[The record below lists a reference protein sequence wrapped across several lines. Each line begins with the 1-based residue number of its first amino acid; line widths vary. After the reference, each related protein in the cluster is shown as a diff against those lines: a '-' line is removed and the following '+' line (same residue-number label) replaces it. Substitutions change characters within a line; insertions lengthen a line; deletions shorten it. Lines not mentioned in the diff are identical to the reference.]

1 MSLPETM
8 RCVEILE
15 PGGPEV
21 LTPAERPLPTP
32 DQNQVLIKVAAAG
45 VNRPD
50 VIQRLGRY
58 PPPPGASDLPG
69 LEVAGEIVVM
79 DDNVSSWSVGDNV
92 CALLT
97 GGGYAEYATADAGS
111 CLSVPDN
118 LSLIE
123 AAALPETAFT
133 VWHNVFQRGQLKSG
147 ERILIHGGSSGIG
160 STAIQLARAHQ
171 CEVIVTAGSE
181 EKCAACQELGADLA
195 INYRKEDFVEVV
207 RGQPEKGVYVI
218 LDMVGGDYIAKNI
231 KCLRPDGRLVFIA
244 FLGGSKADIDFMSL
258 MLKRLTLTGSTLRTR
273 SDAVKADIAS
283 EVRRNVWPWI
293 KKGLYRPRIDR
304 ILPLDEAAE
313 AHRIMEKSSHI
324 GKIVLQVS

>member
-50 VIQRLGRY
+50 VIQRLGQY

-69 LEVAGEIVVM
+69 LEVAGEIVAM

-118 LSLIE
+118 LSLVE
-123 AAALPETAFT
+123 AAALPETTFT

-171 CEVIVTAGSE
+171 CQVIVTAGSE

-207 RGQPEKGVYVI
+207 RGQPEKGVDVI

-244 FLGGSKADIDFMSL
+244 FLGGSKVDIDFMSL

-273 SDAVKADIAS
+273 SDAVKADITS
-283 EVRRNVWPWI
+283 EVRKTVWPWI
-293 KKGLYRPRIDR
+293 NKGLYRPKIDR
-304 ILPLDEAAE
+304 ILPLNEAAE
-313 AHRIMEKSSHI
+313 AHRIIEKSAHI

>member
-207 RGQPEKGVYVI
+207 RGQPEKGVDVI

-244 FLGGSKADIDFMSL
+244 FLGGSKAEIDFMSL

>member
-171 CEVIVTAGSE
+171 CQVIVTAGSE

-207 RGQPEKGVYVI
+207 RGQPEKGVDVI

>member
-32 DQNQVLIKVAAAG
+32 DQNQVLIKVVAAG

-69 LEVAGEIVVM
+69 LEVAGEIVATH
-79 DDNVSSWSVGDNV
+79 DNVSSWSVGDNV

-118 LSLIE
+118 LSLVE

-207 RGQPEKGVYVI
+207 RGQPEKGVDVI

-258 MLKRLTLTGSTLRTR
+258 MLKRLTITGSTLRTR

-293 KKGLYRPRIDR
+293 NKGLYRPTIDS

-324 GKIVLQVS
+324 GKIMLQVS

>member
-207 RGQPEKGVYVI
+207 RGQPEKGVDVI

>member
-21 LTPAERPLPTP
+21 LTPAERPLPAP

-69 LEVAGEIVVM
+69 LEVAGEIVAM

-118 LSLIE
+118 LSLVE

-207 RGQPEKGVYVI
+207 RGQPEKGVDVI

-283 EVRRNVWPWI
+283 EVRKTVWPWI
-293 KKGLYRPRIDR
+293 NKGLYRPRIDR

>member
-32 DQNQVLIKVAAAG
+32 DQNQVLIKVVAAG

-69 LEVAGEIVVM
+69 LEVAGEIVATH
-79 DDNVSSWSVGDNV
+79 DNVSSWSVGDNV

-118 LSLIE
+118 LSLVE

-181 EKCAACQELGADLA
+181 EK
-195 INYRKEDFVEVV
+195 
-207 RGQPEKGVYVI
+207 
-218 LDMVGGDYIAKNI
+218 
-231 KCLRPDGRLVFIA
+231 
-244 FLGGSKADIDFMSL
+244 
-258 MLKRLTLTGSTLRTR
+258 
-273 SDAVKADIAS
+273 
-283 EVRRNVWPWI
+283 
-293 KKGLYRPRIDR
+293 
-304 ILPLDEAAE
+304 
-313 AHRIMEKSSHI
+313 
-324 GKIVLQVS
+324 